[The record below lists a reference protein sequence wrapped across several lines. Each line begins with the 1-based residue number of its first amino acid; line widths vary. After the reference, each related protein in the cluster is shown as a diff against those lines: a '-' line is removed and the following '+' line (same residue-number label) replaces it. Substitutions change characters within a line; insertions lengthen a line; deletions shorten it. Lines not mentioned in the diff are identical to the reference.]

1 MSKEEMNVWKGSESE
16 RDKDLCV
23 CGSTTGPVKI
33 EKKLPPQQC
42 GNEVNGPPIVS
53 VLSPA
58 RRVPGQSVAIR
69 ASKRY

>member
-1 MSKEEMNVWKGSESE
+1 MCGKGVRGNV
-16 RDKDLCV
+16 RRTCV
-23 CGSTTGPVKI
+23 CVCDSTTGPVKI
-33 EKKLPPQQC
+33 EKELLPQQC